1 MLPENTY
8 NLDEI
13 GFVMGFLA
21 SEKVID
27 IVENPRS
34 NGKLF
39 VNQPGNRELATV
51 LEGICADGS
60 ALDPMIIYKAKDF
73 RQEWFTNLPG
83 VPNNILFGR
92 SPNGWTDEK
101 IAGYWLEKNFGL
113 ESSSTAKAGIRNRI
127 LLFDGHNSHVNIN
140 FLQYCI
146 DNRVIP
152 ICLPPHTSHRLQPRD
167 VSVFSPYKHAY
178 RMELQQRFE
187 NHEVGVSK
195 RNFYEIVSNARL
207 KALTSENIRSG
218 FWSSGMIPSDGETIL
233 QQLRDEQAARERAKQ
248 TKPELSLLAQ
258 NQQLHNIELTQV
270 EQLRTPQ
277 NPAELEN
284 QAQLILDD
292 IPPASP
298 RSWRQRHILENIINC
313 AQYRMTE
320 NKLKDERIQTLE
332 KEIHDLRN
340 KQKPNRKIIP
350 NQGACFLSHDD
361 ITSFFAKREAEQQ
374 RKHEA
379 LIDRLKAKISTAETK
394 FDSLNSG

>member
-39 VNQPGNRELATV
+39 VNQPGNWKLATV

-83 VPNNILFGR
+83 VPNNIIFGR

-101 IAGYWLEKNFGL
+101 IAGYWLEKNFGP
-113 ESSSTAKAGIRNRI
+113 ESSSTAKAGICNRI

-152 ICLPPHTSHRLQPRD
+152 ICLPPHTSHRLQPLD

-178 RMELQQRFE
+178 RMELQQGFE

-218 FWSSGMIPSDGETIL
+218 FWSSEMIPSDGETIL
-233 QQLRDEQAARERAKQ
+233 QQLRDEQAARERAK
-248 TKPELSLLAQ
+248 
-258 NQQLHNIELTQV
+258 
-270 EQLRTPQ
+270 
-277 NPAELEN
+277 
-284 QAQLILDD
+284 
-292 IPPASP
+292 
-298 RSWRQRHILENIINC
+298 HISKNGSC
-313 AQYRMTE
+313 V
-320 NKLKDERIQTLE
+320 
-332 KEIHDLRN
+332 
-340 KQKPNRKIIP
+340 
-350 NQGACFLSHDD
+350 
-361 ITSFFAKREAEQQ
+361 
-374 RKHEA
+374 
-379 LIDRLKAKISTAETK
+379 
-394 FDSLNSG
+394 